1 MGEILAGDWKS
12 YEYLVESIRQFPDQ
26 DDFKSIIQNAG
37 FTLVHYENLM
47 QGIAAIHCGY
57 KK

>member
-26 DDFKSIIQNAG
+26 DDFKSMIQNAG
-37 FTLVHYENLM
+37 FALVHYENLM